1 MKLWSSRIKAYQRIG
16 PHQHIILEIIFG
28 TLLGDSHIERKS
40 YNTKNGIK
48 LGSTRI
54 SFQQENNNVEYLM
67 WLWKIFMEYGYCTI
81 KKPNLKTKIGYKG
94 KIIRYYK
101 LHTFTFSSFN
111 WIHDLFYPDGKNKVI
126 PPKEEIHKFLT
137 PLALACWIMDDG
149 SKIQNTLKI
158 STNSFCY
165 SDIEMITKVLLE
177 KYDLKTSIHSAGVPN
192 QYIIYIKKCSMKKLK
207 KLVEPYFVKSMLYK
221 LGK

>member
-1 MKLWSSRIKAYQRIG
+1 
-16 PHQHIILEIIFG
+16 
-28 TLLGDSHIERKS
+28 
-40 YNTKNGIK
+40 
-48 LGSTRI
+48 
-54 SFQQENNNVEYLM
+54 
-67 WLWKIFMEYGYCTI
+67 
-81 KKPNLKTKIGYKG
+81 
-94 KIIRYYK
+94 
-101 LHTFTFSSFN
+101 
-111 WIHDLFYPDGKNKVI
+111 
-126 PPKEEIHKFLT
+126 
-137 PLALACWIMDDG
+137 MDDG